1 MRLDWIE
8 IKKRDPNQSTFS
20 SRVKFKRGLNKISLW
35 KWTIALKTLYSIL
48 IAMDHIL
55 ILLIIKL
62 CINYANLNEV
72 ENQILEIQIKC
83 NEVLLNLLE
92 INI

>member
-1 MRLDWIE
+1 
-8 IKKRDPNQSTFS
+8 
-20 SRVKFKRGLNKISLW
+20 
-35 KWTIALKTLYSIL
+35 
-48 IAMDHIL
+48 MDHIL

-62 CINYANLNEV
+62 CIKFKNLNEI

-83 NEVLLNLLE
+83 NEVLLHRLE

>member
-1 MRLDWIE
+1 
-8 IKKRDPNQSTFS
+8 
-20 SRVKFKRGLNKISLW
+20 
-35 KWTIALKTLYSIL
+35 
-48 IAMDHIL
+48 MDHIL